1 VDVVGLLGLL
11 VLGVVVLTPVAD
23 RIGVPQPILLTLYGL
38 LLGVLPGVPGP
49 ALRPDLI
56 LPLVLPPLLFAATQ
70 SASGRELREAVRPIL
85 GLAVGLTLLTTA
97 VVTVVAHGF
106 GLSWP
111 VSIVLGAVVSPPD
124 PVAASAVAGRLHL
137 PQRLVTVLEGEG
149 QFNDAAAL
157 VVYQLALRAVVAGSV
172 SVATVGLGVV
182 VSVAGG
188 TAIGLAGGW
197 LARKALGLL
206 HDPAAETTVTVAMPF
221 ALYLAAD
228 RVGASGVLAVLVAG
242 LLLRSTTSREMTAA
256 GWLLGRSVWQYVE
269 FAVSGLLFGFLGI
282 ELIDVLGRAS
292 TLQDQGTLALAG
304 AVIAVLVVVRAA
316 VMFATSALEGRRARR
331 RGSAT
336 PYGWR
341 ESAVA
346 SWSGMRGV
354 VTVATALALPMQV
367 DDGGAFP
374 HREQVVLVSLL
385 VVITTLLV
393 QGLTLAPL
401 IRRLGVAGVADVR
414 ADVRRLHRIAAQAA
428 LDRVRAAED
437 VPDDVRKAVLG
448 QYEGR
453 LDYREQVLDL
463 VDDEHRDDRAADRLR
478 DLLALATDAERE
490 AVLDAR
496 RRGEVSP
503 AAADDVL
510 FDVEARALRYEG

>member
-1 VDVVGLLGLL
+1 
-11 VLGVVVLTPVAD
+11 
-23 RIGVPQPILLTLYGL
+23 
-38 LLGVLPGVPGP
+38 VPGP
-49 ALRPDLI
+49 SLRPDLI

-70 SASGRELREAVRPIL
+70 SASGRELRDAVRPIL
-85 GLAVGLTLLTTA
+85 GLAVGLTLLTA
-97 VVTVVAHGF
+97 GVVAVVAHGF
-106 GLSWP
+106 GMSWP

-137 PQRLVTVLEGEG
+137 PQRLVTVLGGEG

-157 VVYQLALRAVVAGSV
+157 VLYQLALRAAVAGSV
-172 SVATVGLGVV
+172 SVATVGISLV

-188 TAIGLAGGW
+188 AAIGLAGGW
-197 LARKALGLL
+197 VARKALTLL

-221 ALYLAAD
+221 GLYLVAD
-228 RVGASGVLAVLVAG
+228 RVGASGVLAVLAAG
-242 LLLRSTTSREMTAA
+242 LLLRSTSSREMTAA

-269 FAVSGLLFGFLGI
+269 FAVSGLVFASLGV
-282 ELIDVLGRAS
+282 ELIDVLGHPSA
-292 TLQDQGTLALAG
+292 LQDRDTLALAG
-304 AVIAVLVVVRAA
+304 TVIGVLVVVRAV
-316 VMFATSALEGRRARR
+316 VMFSTSALEGRRARR
-331 RGSAT
+331 RGSAE
-336 PYGWR
+336 PSGWR
-341 ESAVA
+341 EAAVA
-346 SWSGMRGV
+346 SWAGMRGV
-354 VTVATALALPMQV
+354 VTVATALALPMTV
-367 DDGGAFP
+367 DGGGAFP
-374 HREQVVLVSLL
+374 HRRQIVLVALFI
-385 VVITTLLV
+385 VVATLLV

-401 IRRLGVAGVADVR
+401 IRRLGVAGTADVR

-428 LDRVRAAED
+428 LDRVRKADD

-453 LDYREQVLDL
+453 LDYREQVLGL
-463 VDDEHRDDRAADRLR
+463 VDGDESDAEAAEKLR

-496 RRGEVSP
+496 RRGQVSP